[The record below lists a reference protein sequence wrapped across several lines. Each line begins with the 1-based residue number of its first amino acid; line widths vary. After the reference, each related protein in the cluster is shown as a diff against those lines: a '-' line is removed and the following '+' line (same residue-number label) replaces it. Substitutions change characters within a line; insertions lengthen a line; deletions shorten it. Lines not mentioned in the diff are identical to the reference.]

1 VKQIL
6 HIIPYHNL
14 YPPKNGGQLRCFHLM
29 DQLARVHHVDVLC
42 YQTKEAILKA
52 GYSNKNV
59 RFFNPESFGR
69 KDLWRYLPR
78 RIQNPLRYRFL
89 RRSFRGPA
97 NAVFLDFAHIVKN
110 LSKDVTYDVV
120 IFEHLSPMQLS
131 RIVNRY
137 MPQAK
142 TILDAHNIDS
152 KLNGSKTTRLIEENL
167 FKYVDQFWGCSKND
181 VAELQEMN
189 NCRISAVVVPN
200 GVKTIDKNYV
210 IDKSGCKKK
219 LLFCGSLNY
228 QPNIQGLIWFFDK
241 VWPIVTANIKD
252 IELSIIGRGD
262 TKQLEHLK
270 SDKRIDLIGEVD
282 DVEPYYRE
290 SYISIVPLLSG
301 SGTRLKILEA
311 MSFGNPIVT
320 THKGIEGI
328 EAKNL
333 KEAII
338 VEKPE
343 DFAKGIYEIIQ
354 NPEIGEKL
362 RNNASKLVDSIYDWD
377 VIGNNINQVLCD
389 EI

>member
-1 VKQIL
+1 
-6 HIIPYHNL
+6 
-14 YPPKNGGQLRCFHLM
+14 
-29 DQLARVHHVDVLC
+29 
-42 YQTKEAILKA
+42 
-52 GYSNKNV
+52 
-59 RFFNPESFGR
+59 
-69 KDLWRYLPR
+69 
-78 RIQNPLRYRFL
+78 
-89 RRSFRGPA
+89 
-97 NAVFLDFAHIVKN
+97 
-110 LSKDVTYDVV
+110 
-120 IFEHLSPMQLS
+120 
-131 RIVNRY
+131 
-137 MPQAK
+137 
-142 TILDAHNIDS
+142 
-152 KLNGSKTTRLIEENL
+152 
-167 FKYVDQFWGCSKND
+167 
-181 VAELQEMN
+181 
-189 NCRISAVVVPN
+189 
-200 GVKTIDKNYV
+200 
-210 IDKSGCKKK
+210 
-219 LLFCGSLNY
+219 
-228 QPNIQGLIWFFDK
+228 
-241 VWPIVTANIKD
+241 
-252 IELSIIGRGD
+252 
-262 TKQLEHLK
+262 LEHLK